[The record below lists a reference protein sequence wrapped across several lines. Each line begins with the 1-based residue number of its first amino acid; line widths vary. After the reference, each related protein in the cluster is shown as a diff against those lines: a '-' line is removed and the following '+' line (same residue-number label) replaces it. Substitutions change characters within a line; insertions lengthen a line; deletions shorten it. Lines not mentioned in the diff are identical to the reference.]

1 MACAV
6 RGRKGFETI
15 HVIAHGRAGE
25 VGFAAGA
32 LSLESL
38 AGYAADLGAIGRALG
53 DHGELLLWSCDTAA
67 GARGSAFLEA
77 LESATGAEVRAA
89 TGIIGSPLRGGK
101 WRLDNSSAVAA
112 PLTADGMASY
122 AGVLA
127 AQKASPPT
135 LTTVALRNPAT
146 ALTNANSLVFRVT
159 FSEAVSNV
167 DTADFVVTGGTTAM
181 ASNVALV
188 SPGVY
193 DVTVS
198 GGNLAN
204 FNGTV
209 GLALKS
215 TGGGATI
222 QDTAGNALTNF
233 TTTGASASYTE
244 DNTAP
249 TLTTVALRTPAT
261 ALTNADS
268 LVFRV
273 TFSEAVINVNTAD
286 FVVTG
291 GTIATASNVPLVR
304 PGVYDVTISV
314 GNLANFDST
323 ALPLLDALP
332 I

>member
-1 MACAV
+1 M
-6 RGRKGFETI
+6 
-15 HVIAHGRAGE
+15 
-25 VGFAAGA
+25 
-32 LSLESL
+32 
-38 AGYAADLGAIGRALG
+38 
-53 DHGELLLWSCDTAA
+53 LWSCDTAV

-77 LESATGAEVRAA
+77 LKSATGAEVRAA

-101 WRLDNSSAVAA
+101 WRLDNSSANETVAA
-112 PLTADGMASY
+112 PLTAHGMASY
-122 AGVLA
+122 AGVSA
-127 AQKASPPT
+127 PQKASPPT

-146 ALTNANSLVFRVT
+146 ALTNADSLVFRVT

-167 DTADFVVTGGTTAM
+167 DTADFVVTGGTTGTAT
-181 ASNVALV
+181 NVALV

-222 QDTAGNALTNF
+222 QDVAGNALTNF

-261 ALTNADS
+261 SLTNADS
-268 LVFRV
+268 LVFSV
-273 TFSEAVINVNTAD
+273 TFSEAVSRVDAAD

-291 GTIATASNVPLVR
+291 GTTGTATNVALVS
-304 PGVYDVTISV
+304 PGIYDVTVSG
-314 GNLANFDST
+314 GNLANFNGTVGLALKST
-323 ALPLLDALP
+323 GGGATIQDAAGNALTNFTTTGASANYTEDIRRRLRLRR
-332 I
+332 